1 MDLRMRELLAV
12 ILLINLQLWVLCSA
26 NMVLDVKHK
35 FGGRSRGL
43 GELRAHDARRHA
55 RLLSAI
61 DLPLGGNG
69 LPSEA
74 GLYFAKIG
82 LGTPSQ
88 DYYVQVDTGSDIL
101 WVNCAGCTK
110 CPTKSELGVPLKL
123 FDPRGSSTA
132 KIVTC
137 DQDFCEATYNG
148 PLPGCKPNLSCQYNV
163 VYGDGSSTAGYFV
176 EDTIQLNHVSGNF
189 QTSLTNGSVAFGC
202 GAKQSGTLGTASEA
216 TDGILGFG
224 QNNSSM
230 ISQLAAAGKVKKVF
244 SHCLDNVNGGG
255 IFTIGQVVQPKVN
268 TTPLV
273 PNQAHYNVIM
283 KAIEVGGD
291 VLQLPTDEFDT
302 QDQKGTIID
311 SGTTLAYLPEEVYDP
326 LISKILDQHKDLK
339 IHTVEDQFQC
349 FQYTGDVD
357 DGFPDVVFHFENS
370 LTLRTYPHD
379 YLFQARNDLWCL
391 GWMNGGFQTKDGT
404 HTVLLGDLV
413 LSNRLVVYDLEEQTI
428 GWTEYNCSSSIKV
441 KDDQSGGTYSVAATN
456 LNAASRPTGGHITM
470 FLLALV
476 ALLHRFSR

>member
-1 MDLRMRELLAV
+1 MDFRRWELLRLM
-12 ILLINLQLWVLCSA
+12 LLINLHLGLLCSA
-26 NMVLDVKHK
+26 NLVLDVKHK
-35 FGGRSRGL
+35 FGGRKRGL
-43 GELRAHDARRHA
+43 GELRAHDALRHA

-61 DLPLGGNG
+61 SLPLGGNG

-101 WVNCAGCTK
+101 WVNCAGCNK
-110 CPTKSELGVPLKL
+110 CPTKSDLGVPLKL
-123 FDPRGSSTA
+123 FDPKGSSTA
-132 KIVTC
+132 KIVAC

-148 PLPGCKPNLSCQYNV
+148 QLPGCKPDLACQYNV

-176 EDTIQLNHVSGNF
+176 EDAIQLNHVSGNF
-189 QTSLTNGSVAFGC
+189 QTSLTNGSIAFGC
-202 GAKQSGTLGTASEA
+202 GAKQSGTLGSANAA

-224 QNNSSM
+224 QSNSSM
-230 ISQLAAAGKVKKVF
+230 ISQLATAGKVKKVF
-244 SHCLDNVNGGG
+244 AHCLDSVNGGG

-273 PNQAHYNVIM
+273 PNQQHYNVIM

-326 LISKILDQHKDLK
+326 LISQILAQHKDLK
-339 IHTVEDQFQC
+339 LHTVEDLFQC
-349 FQYTGDVD
+349 FQYIGNVD
-357 DGFPDVVFHFENS
+357 DGFPDVTFHFANS
-370 LTLRTYPHD
+370 LTLTTYPHD
-379 YLFQARNDLWCL
+379 YLFQAGNDLWCL
-391 GWMNGGFQTKDGT
+391 GWMSGGFQTKDGT
-404 HTVLLGDLV
+404 HSILLGDLV
-413 LSNRLVVYDLEEQTI
+413 LSNRLVIYDLEKQTI
-428 GWTEYNCSSSIKV
+428 GWTEYNCSSNIKL

-456 LNAASRPTGGHITM
+456 LNAASRPTGGRISV
-470 FLLALV
+470 FLLALI
-476 ALLHRFSR
+476 ALADSFFT